1 MADSD
6 GSPAGPDD
14 SAAPQAAVTEPVDR
28 TIKLRSGL
36 DDALSNLMAVLPG
49 ADNEAGWEIPTADEG
64 WTVRQMLAHLSVTE
78 GSMNG
83 LIAQALA
90 AAAAGTPGTGLVP
103 TGKDGEPFDL
113 DRWNARHVEK
123 RAAQPPSA
131 LRVELTETRAQTLR
145 TLKAMTPAQLATP
158 AWQPALG
165 HTTVEAIYKIM
176 ALHMRDHTRAV
187 KKALRASQHGLYWAD
202 VE

>member
-1 MADSD
+1 MADTD
-6 GSPAGPDD
+6 GPQVPPAATEG
-14 SAAPQAAVTEPVDR
+14 PQAPLPEPLDR
-28 TIKLRSGL
+28 TIKLRNWM

-49 ADNEAGWEIPTADEG
+49 ADNEAGWEIATADDG
-64 WTVRQMLAHLSVTE
+64 WTVRQLLAHLSVAE
-78 GSMNG
+78 SSMNG

-90 AAAAGTPGTGLVP
+90 AAAAGTPGTGLVI
-103 TGKDGEPFDL
+103 TGKDGSPFDI
-113 DRWNARHVEK
+113 DRWNARNVEK

-145 TLKAMTPAQLATP
+145 TLKTMTPDQLATP

-176 ALHMRDHTRAV
+176 ALHMRDHTRAI

>member
-1 MADSD
+1 MADTD
-6 GSPAGPDD
+6 G
-14 SAAPQAAVTEPVDR
+14 PQAAATEPVDR

-49 ADNEAGWEIPTADEG
+49 ADNEAGWEIATADDG
-64 WTVRQMLAHLSVTE
+64 WTVRQMLAHLSVGE
-78 GSMNG
+78 SSMNG

-90 AAAAGTPGTGLVP
+90 AAAAGTPGVGLVP
-103 TGKDGEPFDL
+103 TGKDGAPFDL
-113 DRWNARHVEK
+113 DRWNARQVEK
-123 RAAQPPSA
+123 RATQPPSA

-145 TLKAMTPAQLATP
+145 TLKTMTPAQLATP

-165 HTTVEAIYKIM
+165 HTTVESIYKVM

>member
-6 GSPAGPDD
+6 GMTAPASPD
-14 SAAPQAAVTEPVDR
+14 VDR
-28 TIKLRSGL
+28 TMKLRSGL

-49 ADNEAGWEIPTADEG
+49 ADNEAGWEITTADDG
-64 WTVRQMLAHLSVTE
+64 WTVRQMVAHLAVTE
-78 GSMNG
+78 FSMNG

-90 AAAAGTPGTGLVP
+90 AAAAGTPGVGLTP
-103 TGKDGEPFDL
+103 AGKDGRPFDL
-113 DRWNARHVEK
+113 DFWNHRQVEK

-131 LRVELTETRAQTLR
+131 LRVELTETRTQTLR
-145 TLKAMTPAQLATP
+145 NLKAMTPDQLATP

-165 HTTVEAIYKIM
+165 NTTVEAIYKIM
-176 ALHMRDHTRAV
+176 ALHMRDHTRAI